1 MRIFENLSVSKKIS
15 FTVLGVLCFSL
26 TVYLIIFFVNNDS
39 KTYERVEQENQQL
52 SSLLT
57 ESIKLAMAA
66 GADDTTPFVAK
77 LEKSEKIKDV
87 RIVPTHLIDGNNN
100 SLFDENEKYVFNSK
114 QEANYYEDFEDEE
127 VLRSIKLITADET
140 CTECHDAKKD
150 DILAVVSIRQS
161 LESTKSELAS
171 QKIDALWIGGITAI
185 ITFILVSY
193 FVNKRLGIPIK
204 KLSQATKDFS
214 EGKYNQKIDC
224 TSKDELGQLAKSFND
239 MAEDIQFKLQYL
251 DYMPVPVYAIDTDLV
266 IRYTNKRGAEIIG
279 KEKEA
284 ILGSH
289 CYDNIKTSICNTQNC
304 FCKMSV
310 NGEKLEA
317 KEINANI
324 NGKDMPI
331 LFSGAPIRNS
341 EGEVLGTL
349 ETINDLTD
357 SKEKENYL
365 ERNTQKILNEMS
377 KLAVGDLT
385 VQLNSEKEGDII
397 DNLFKGFNKA
407 VVKIREMI
415 AQVGEA
421 VSATASASSEI
432 SSSSEQMAAGAQEQS
447 SQSMEVAEAINQ
459 MTRTIMDTAQ
469 NISLAAE
476 KTKEAGLLSKDG
488 AKIVK
493 DTIEGMNRISDVVND
508 AVKTVEEL
516 GKSSKK
522 IGEIVMVINEI
533 ADQTNLLALNA
544 AIEAARAGEHGR
556 GFAVVADEVRKL
568 AERTT
573 GATTEISEM
582 IGTIQNDT
590 NNAVK
595 SINSGTA
602 EVLKG
607 KELTNKAGESL
618 EKINAATLNV
628 IDLVTQVATASE
640 EQSATSEQIS
650 KSIEGITEVTQETA
664 AGIEQISQTA
674 DDLNRLTENLQNMM
688 NTFKIF
694 TFETEEDKFKV
705 KSQQAKS
712 LVE

>member
-1 MRIFENLSVSKKIS
+1 M
-15 FTVLGVLCFSL
+15 
-26 TVYLIIFFVNNDS
+26 
-39 KTYERVEQENQQL
+39 KT
-52 SSLLT
+52 
-57 ESIKLAMAA
+57 K
-66 GADDTTPFVAK
+66 
-77 LEKSEKIKDV
+77 
-87 RIVPTHLIDGNNN
+87 
-100 SLFDENEKYVFNSK
+100 KYVFNSK
-114 QEANYYEDFEDEE
+114 QEANFYEDFEDEE

-140 CTECHDAKKD
+140 CTECHDVKKD

-289 CYDNIKTSICNTQNC
+289 CYDNIKTSICNTKNC

-317 KEINANI
+317 KEINAKI

-365 ERNTQKILNEMS
+365 QRNTQRILEEMS
-377 KLAVGDLT
+377 KLAEGDLT
-385 VQLNSEKEGDII
+385 VNLVSEIKEDII
-397 DNLFKGFNKA
+397 DDLFIGFNKA
-407 VVKIREMI
+407 VYKIKEMI
-415 AQVGEA
+415 SQVGEA
-421 VSATASASSEI
+421 VSATASASAEI
-432 SSSSEQMAAGAQEQS
+432 SSSSEQMATGAQEQS
-447 SQSMEVAEAINQ
+447 SQAMEVAQAINQ
-459 MTRTIMDTAQ
+459 MTKTILETAQ
-469 NISLAAE
+469 NISQAAV
-476 KTKEAGLLSKDG
+476 KTQEAGILSEEG
-488 AKIVK
+488 AKIVE
-493 DTIEGMNRISDVVND
+493 DSIEGMNRISDVVYE
-508 AVKTVEEL
+508 AVKTVEKL
-516 GKSSKK
+516 GKNSEK
-522 IGEIVMVINEI
+522 IGAIVKVINEI

-573 GATTEISEM
+573 GATTEITEM
-582 IGTIQNDT
+582 ISTIQTDT
-590 NNAVK
+590 ANAVK
-595 SINSGTA
+595 SIQSGTD
-602 EVLKG
+602 EVTKG
-607 KELTNKAGESL
+607 KELTQKAGQSL
-618 EKINAATLNV
+618 EKINSATINV

-650 KSIEGITEVTQETA
+650 KSIEGITHVTQETA
-664 AGIEQISQTA
+664 VGIEQISQTA
-674 DDLNRLTENLQNMM
+674 EDLNRLTENLENMM

-694 TFETEEDKFKV
+694 TDEVEENKYLVNGK
-705 KSQQAKS
+705 KIES
-712 LVE
+712 LVK